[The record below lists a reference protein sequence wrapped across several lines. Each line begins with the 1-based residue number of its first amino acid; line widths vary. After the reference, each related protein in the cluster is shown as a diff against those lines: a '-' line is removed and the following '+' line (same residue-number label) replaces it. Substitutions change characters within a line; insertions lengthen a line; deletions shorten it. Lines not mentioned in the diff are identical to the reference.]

1 MPFQY
6 YGENCNFVTYGGLGA
21 YHKLDETIDKINLKS
36 FYDQD
41 LEQKHMDHLQDD

>member
-1 MPFQY
+1 M
-6 YGENCNFVTYGGLGA
+6 EKIATFVTYRGLGA
-21 YHKLDETIDKINLKS
+21 YHELDETIDAINLKK